1 MNDLKAYSTRALN
14 RSGLESRDLNRWTR
28 HGSTRKLWTNPDVE
42 AAIHYVSHEQGE
54 PMAVFLDRSA
64 VVKIEN
70 VLEKTAKQRR

>member
-1 MNDLKAYSTRALN
+1 MLPRVAIPSDINCLMAAR
-14 RSGLESRDLNRWTR
+14 
-28 HGSTRKLWTNPDVE
+28 GSWTNPDVE

-70 VLEKTAKQRR
+70 VLKDRQTNKASLMCLSRVT